1 MAKGVSY
8 LVFDLDETLYPR
20 NSGLME
26 AINERIRLYMI
37 NKLGFDPNVVEQ
49 VRRNYYIKYGT
60 SLRGLMVEYNIDP
73 EDYLAY
79 VHDLPLERYLS
90 PDSRQL
96 REALSRIE
104 LEKVI
109 FTNAS
114 LEHALRVLR
123 FMGLEPFF
131 SRIVDIKA
139 LGYVCKPSPEAFRR
153 FLEIVDARGEE
164 CILVEDS
171 LRNLRVAK
179 QFGMITVLVDGEG
192 AEYVDFV
199 IDTPAR
205 IERVVREVI
214 NATTGSGY

>member
-1 MAKGVSY
+1 MIKY

-20 NSGLME
+20 ASGLMG
-26 AINERIRLYMI
+26 AINERIRSYMVDR
-37 NKLGFDPNVVEQ
+37 LGFDPEGVEE
-49 VRRNYYIKYGT
+49 VRRRYYLQYGT
-60 SLRGLMVEYNIDP
+60 SLRGLMLEHHIDP

-79 VHDLPLERYLS
+79 VHDVPLERYLS
-90 PDSRQL
+90 RDSREL
-96 REALSRIE
+96 REALLRIP
-104 LEKVI
+104 LEKII

-114 LEHALRVLR
+114 EDHARRVLR
-123 FMGLEPFF
+123 FMGLEPYF

-139 LGYVCKPSPEAFRR
+139 LGYICKPAPEAFRR
-153 FLEIVDARGEE
+153 FLSILNARGEE

-179 QFGMITVLVDGEG
+179 EFGMITVLVDGEG

-205 IERVVREVI
+205 IERVVRQI
-214 NATTGSGY
+214 LNAAEGPAR